1 MKLYLFNP
9 DADLALA
16 DNNENYMA
24 PAAARMMAHDLAL
37 LPMWYAQPGSAVL
50 APSAYNAGFLKQM
63 QQLFPLE
70 VRLVTEPELHDY
82 AEAEVIPWGWNPAI
96 RKYLLRGGIA
106 EDKLPAPETLNRYR
120 ECASRKQVADVL
132 ESFTGYEECCGESLN
147 LSCLSDCRTFVEG
160 CERSVLKAPWSG
172 SGKGLN
178 WCKGHF
184 TPSIS
189 GWCERVLREQGLVA
203 ASPVYNK
210 VEDFALE
217 FYSDGCGRLSFVGYS
232 LFSTNSSGAYMGNR
246 LLSAEEFEKWIIQYI
261 PLLSLKRIRE
271 RLREILVIQSFNYT
285 GYLGVDM
292 MVCKDKDR
300 FLIHPCV
307 EINLRMNMGVVAHCF
322 CQNFLA
328 SDRVGRFMI
337 EYHPSTGDLQ
347 EKHHRDMEA
356 TQLVIENGRLVSGY
370 LPLVP
375 IAPKSRYRAYVK
387 S

>member
-24 PAAARMMAHDLAL
+24 PASARMMAHDLAL

-120 ECASRKQVADVL
+120 ECASRKQVADIL

-271 RLREILVIQSFNYT
+271 RLREILVIQSFNYI

>member
-24 PAAARMMAHDLAL
+24 PASARMMAHDLAL

-271 RLREILVIQSFNYT
+271 RLREILVIQSFNYI